1 MRYAYTCLT
10 LFLYSYLCG
19 TLLFEG
25 TTSFILFFLALSFI
39 FSLRFWDRA
48 PAVFQIPQAYRLVG
62 AAFCFLESAAR
73 FARCAASG
81 SGRIKE
87 SEGGR

>member
-1 MRYAYTCLT
+1 MVPLA
-10 LFLYSYLCG
+10 LFL
-19 TLLFEG
+19 
-25 TTSFILFFLALSFI
+25 FLGPS
-39 FSLRFWDRA
+39 SCS
-48 PAVFQIPQAYRLVG
+48 IPDTQAYRLVG

-73 FARCAASG
+73 FERCAAYG